1 MVEDQGKEE
10 EKFDFTREGEVVSY
24 ISLTQ
29 ARLLAMQTA
38 SETPGNYGRRY
49 QNVPMVFETVDDTE
63 NEDYYVLTLS
73 FRPQGDF
80 SGIPG
85 KEQFFIEKE
94 GTVAVRQVL
103 NLPKGRGKPR
113 LPVLPVAIGL
123 VIVGVITGVAVI
135 FADGGFGNG
144 VGMAAELD
152 PTKIPI
158 PTVISVSTPIPT
170 HVPTANPRP
179 TYTPLPTYT
188 PRPTPK
194 ARVILATPTP
204 TPTRRPTPTPNS
216 GYYFDKGHDYGRDG
230 KYQLAI
236 NEYTTAI
243 RLNPYA
249 SASYNNRG
257 VAYHNLGQYER
268 SIQDYDKAIQIDP
281 TYALAYNN
289 RGVAYHNLNQY
300 KRSIQDYDKAIQID
314 PTYALAYTG
323 RGKAYDALGQHAKA
337 NADKAKACSLDSQYC

>member
-1 MVEDQGKEE
+1 MVEDQDKEE
-10 EKFDFTREGEVVSY
+10 EKFDFTREGEVVRY
-24 ISLTQ
+24 ISLGQ

-49 QNVPMVFETVDDTE
+49 QNVPMVFESVDDSE
-63 NEDYYVLTLS
+63 NEDYYVLNLS

-113 LPVLPVAIGL
+113 FPVLPVAIGL
-123 VIVGVITGVAVI
+123 VIVGVITAVAVI
-135 FADGGFGNG
+135 FAVVGFGNG
-144 VGMAAELD
+144 VGMAAEVD
-152 PTKIPI
+152 PTKTSMPSA
-158 PTVISVSTPIPT
+158 ISVPTPIPT
-170 HVPTANPRP
+170 HVPYANPRP
-179 TYTPLPTYT
+179 TYTPLLTYT
-188 PRPTPK
+188 PRPTPT

-204 TPTRRPTPTPNS
+204 TPTRRPTTTPNS
-216 GYYFDKGHDYGRDG
+216 GYYFDKGRDYGRDG

-243 RLNPYA
+243 RLNPDA

-289 RGVAYHNLNQY
+289 RGVAYHNLNQ
-300 KRSIQDYDKAIQID
+300 
-314 PTYALAYTG
+314 
-323 RGKAYDALGQHAKA
+323 
-337 NADKAKACSLDSQYC
+337 